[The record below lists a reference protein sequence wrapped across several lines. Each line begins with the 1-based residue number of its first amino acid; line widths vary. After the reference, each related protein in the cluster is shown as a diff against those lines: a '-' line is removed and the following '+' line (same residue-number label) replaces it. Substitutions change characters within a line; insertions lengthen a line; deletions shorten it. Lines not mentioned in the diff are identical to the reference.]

1 MSKSIYLINPS
12 SDFPTYFSAEV
23 YAAQGFQPCTLIAD
37 LAIPTLAALTP
48 KDFTV
53 ELCDQNISPVD
64 FDTDADYIGI
74 TGKITQR
81 GQMIRIAREFR
92 RRGKVVLIGGPYASL
107 SPQCLRSE
115 CDILVQGEV
124 ENIAEQLFSDLRNS
138 CWKPEYQGAK
148 SDLSATPVPLWNAY
162 PNHRAHVGTVQTS
175 RGCPFECEFCDVI
188 QYLGRKQRHKPPA
201 LVLAELDELYRL
213 GYRHVFLADD
223 NFTVYRSRAKEL
235 LIALKEWNE
244 SRKDGKVTFD
254 TQVSID
260 CSKDSEMLRMC
271 SEAGLTE
278 VFIGIETPNEL
289 SLQETKK
296 RQNLGMNLNTQV
308 QQFLDHGIAVTAGM
322 IVGFDSDTP
331 DIFERQY
338 EFGMSLPV
346 PIFSLGALV
355 APMATPL
362 HARLANENRL
372 VQGGSE
378 VAAMPWSTNIIPK
391 QMTHAELLE
400 GVQWLCNSLY
410 DPDAFGERVVNFI
423 DSVNLQEIPRSTA
436 HPNPGPGR
444 DIHSESMELVSRFSH
459 LGAKEKTAFDRI
471 LKAIRRKPQV
481 GQQAGAMLAQ
491 YMQIRHMYD
500 RGGIWKNGQRSSKGS
515 GSGVRSAPQPVYD
528 PVPSTLPRI
537 PEQPT
542 R

>member
-1 MSKSIYLINPS
+1 MAKSIYLINPS

-23 YAAQGFQPCTLIAD
+23 YAAHGFQPCTLIAD

-48 KDFTV
+48 KDFAV
-53 ELCDQNISPVD
+53 KLCDQNISPVD
-64 FDTDADYIGI
+64 FNTDADYIGI

-124 ENIAEQLFSDLRNS
+124 ENIAEQLFSDLRGS
-138 CWKPEYQGAK
+138 CWKPEYMGGK
-148 SDLSATPVPLWNAY
+148 SDLCATPVPLWDAY

-188 QYLGRKQRHKPPA
+188 QYLGRKQRHKSPA
-201 LVLAELDELYRL
+201 LVLAELDELYRH

-235 LIALKEWNE
+235 LIALKEWND
-244 SRKDGKVTFD
+244 SRTEGRVTFD

-271 SEAGLTE
+271 AEAGLTE

-322 IVGFDSDTP
+322 IVGFDSDNL

-338 EFGMSLPV
+338 EFAMSLPV
-346 PIFSLGALV
+346 PTFSLGALV

-400 GVQWLCNSLY
+400 GVQRLCNRLY
-410 DPDAFGERVVNFI
+410 DPDAFAERVVHFI
-423 DSVNLQEIPRSTA
+423 DSINLPEMPTSAAQPS
-436 HPNPGPGR
+436 PGPR
-444 DIHSESMELVSRFSH
+444 RNIHSECMELVSRFSH
-459 LGAKEKTAFDRI
+459 LGDREKTAFERI

-481 GQQAGAMLAQ
+481 GHQAGAMLAQ
-491 YMQIRHMYD
+491 YMQIRHMYE
-500 RGGIWKNGQRSSKGS
+500 RGGIWQIGQRSNEGTDV
-515 GSGVRSAPQPVYD
+515 GFRSAPKAAYC
-528 PVPSTLPRI
+528 
-537 PEQPT
+537 PT
-542 R
+542 PNIA

>member
-23 YAAQGFQPCTLIAD
+23 YAAHGFQPSTLIAD

-48 KDFTV
+48 KDFIV
-53 ELCDQNISPVD
+53 KLCDQNISPVD
-64 FDTDADYIGI
+64 FNTDADYIGI

-81 GQMIRIAREFR
+81 GQMISIAREFR

-107 SPQCLRSE
+107 SPECLRSE

-124 ENIAEQLFSDLRNS
+124 ENIAEQLFSDLRDS
-138 CWKPEYQGAK
+138 CWKPEYLGST
-148 SDLSATPVPLWNAY
+148 SDLSATLVPLWSAY
-162 PNHRAHVGTVQTS
+162 PNHRAHTGTVQTS

-188 QYLGRKQRHKPPA
+188 QYLGRKQRHKAPA
-201 LVLAELDELYRL
+201 LVLAELDEVYRH
-213 GYRHVFLADD
+213 GYRDVFLADD

-235 LIALKEWNE
+235 LIALKEWNK
-244 SRKDGKVTFD
+244 SRTDGRVSFG

-271 SEAGLTE
+271 AEAGLTE

-289 SLQETKK
+289 SLKEAKK
-296 RQNLGMNLNTQV
+296 RQNLGIDLKTQV

-338 EFGMSLPV
+338 EFAMSLPV
-346 PIFSLGALV
+346 PVFSLGALV

-372 VQGGSE
+372 LQSGSE
-378 VAAMPWSTNIIPK
+378 VAAMPWSTNIVPK

-400 GVQWLCNSLY
+400 GVQRLCNRLY
-410 DPDAFGERVVNFI
+410 DPTAFGERIMHFI
-423 DSVNLQEIPRSTA
+423 DSINLQGIPGSTVR
-436 HPNPGPGR
+436 PSLGR
-444 DIHSESMELVSRFSH
+444 GRNIQAESLELAGRFTR
-459 LGAKEKTAFDRI
+459 LGGKEKTTFVRI
-471 LKAIRRKPQV
+471 LKALQRKPQ
-481 GQQAGAMLAQ
+481 AGAWALAMLAQ
-491 YMQIRHMYD
+491 YMQVRHMYE
-500 RGGIWKNGQRSSKGS
+500 RGGIWKQAQHSTEGNDAGLRSVS
-515 GSGVRSAPQPVYD
+515 
-528 PVPSTLPRI
+528 
-537 PEQPT
+537 
-542 R
+542 